1 MNSSPTTPT
10 ANEMIDITCSGVGHT
25 YIGRNGP
32 VLALEEINLQ
42 IKRETI
48 FVIVGPSGCGKS
60 TLLRLMLKLEEPTK
74 GRIVIAT
81 DRQDKISYVPQS
93 ADLLPWRTAIQN
105 ACLGLEIREGDKLAG
120 KKLAYLRSE
129 FRHYGLTDFENA
141 PWDSLSGGMRQKV
154 TLICALA
161 GDPEILLCD
170 EPFSAVDFVT
180 RLGMLNHF
188 KRACMKGAT
197 TVFVTHN
204 IEEAIFLGEEIAV
217 MSHRP
222 GRIKNIYPNEI
233 GRDAVDSVL
242 CRKHPRFQEL
252 FDMIWKDLKE
262 G

>member
-1 MNSSPTTPT
+1 
-10 ANEMIDITCSGVGHT
+10 
-25 YIGRNGP
+25 
-32 VLALEEINLQ
+32 
-42 IKRETI
+42 
-48 FVIVGPSGCGKS
+48 
-60 TLLRLMLKLEEPTK
+60 
-74 GRIVIAT
+74 
-81 DRQDKISYVPQS
+81 
-93 ADLLPWRTAIQN
+93 
-105 ACLGLEIREGDKLAG
+105 
-120 KKLAYLRSE
+120 
-129 FRHYGLTDFENA
+129 
-141 PWDSLSGGMRQKV
+141 MRQKV